1 MATCA
6 LLIGNSRWH
15 WAQRHEGCWCF
26 QHDEPDPQ
34 RIDTGNLVW
43 AAVGEV
49 PAALEN
55 AQDSRLK
62 LHDVPLQGCP
72 PWLGVDR
79 ALGAWAAWRRQQS
92 QGGDLDQGLLLAD
105 AGTVL
110 SLTLLD
116 GDGRLRGG
124 RLMPG
129 LRLQLQAMA
138 SGTALLPALTEQQ
151 QVDDPF
157 PMGTAEAMGQGV
169 MQGLVAA
176 VVDAQQRTGARLW
189 LCGGDAL
196 WLEQALIQR
205 GVSVQ
210 MDQQL
215 QLQAMVDLIPVIRP
229 GPDH

>member
-15 WAQRHEGCWCF
+15 WAHRHEDRWCF

-34 RIDTGNLVW
+34 RIDTANLVW

-49 PAALEN
+49 PAALES
-55 AQDSRLK
+55 AQDSRLQ
-62 LHDVPLQGCP
+62 LDDVPLQGCP

-116 GDGRLRGG
+116 GDGRFRGG

-138 SGTALLPALTEQQ
+138 SGTALLPALTGQQ
-151 QVDDPF
+151 HVDDPF

-176 VVDAQQRTGARLW
+176 VVDAQQRSGARLW
-189 LCGGDAL
+189 LCGGDAP

-215 QLQAMVDLIPVIRP
+215 QLQAMVELIPVIKP